1 MFFINYIF
9 AMETKYI
16 LSWNGRITISTSF
29 YIQLMCTY
37 SEFNHASNKTC
48 SVAGTNSMYK
58 VGP

>member
-1 MFFINYIF
+1 
-9 AMETKYI
+9 METKYI

-48 SVAGTNSMYK
+48 SVAGTYSMYN
-58 VGP
+58 VVP